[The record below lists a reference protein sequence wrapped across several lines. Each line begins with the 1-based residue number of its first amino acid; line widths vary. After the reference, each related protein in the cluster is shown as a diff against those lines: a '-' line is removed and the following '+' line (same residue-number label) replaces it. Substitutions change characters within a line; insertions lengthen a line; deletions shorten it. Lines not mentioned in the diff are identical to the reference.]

1 MPASALSTLIA
12 TSEAIPEARRAPDPV
27 DLLTVLATVRDPR
40 KARGVRHRLVTVLAV
55 AVCAVLAGA
64 RSFVAIAEWG
74 ADLPAL
80 ARLRLGLGRR
90 TISESTI
97 RRLLCLVDPIELD
110 TALCRWHAERAA
122 TAASGGPTGEG
133 NRWRQI
139 AMDGKTARGAKR
151 RDSTRVH
158 LFGAVEAATGI
169 ALGQAEVD
177 VKSNE
182 ITAFIPLCKRIG
194 VTGALITA
202 DAMHTQREHVEY
214 LHSAGAHWILIAKG
228 NQPTLHDQLRALP
241 WRDVPIVHSETG
253 KSHGRVEQRS
263 LQIVQIAAGIAFPH
277 AALAIRLTRV
287 RAPRGA
293 RRQTQTVYA
302 ITDLTWSQIIPA
314 EIAHAMR
321 SHWHIENK
329 VHWVRDV
336 TFYEDHSQIRTGHA
350 PTNMAALRNFAIGVH
365 RRDDPDANIAKTCR
379 HVSRHPSRALNL
391 VL

>member
-1 MPASALSTLIA
+1 MPALALSTLISTA
-12 TSEAIPEARRAPDPV
+12 EGITGARRAPDPV
-27 DLLTVLATVRDPR
+27 GLLSVLATVTDPR
-40 KARGVRHRLVTVLAV
+40 KARGVRHRLVTVLAI

-74 ADLPAL
+74 ADLSPSV
-80 ARLRLGLGRR
+80 RLRLGVPRR
-90 TISESTI
+90 RISESTI
-97 RRLLCLVDPIELD
+97 RRLLCLVDPVEID
-110 TALCRWHAERAA
+110 TALCRWQAERAA
-122 TAASGGPTGEG
+122 AAAKAGPTGEG

-139 AMDGKTARGAKR
+139 ALDGKTARGAKR
-151 RDSTRVH
+151 RDGTQVH

-169 ALGQAEVD
+169 VLGQAEVE

-214 LHSAGAHWILIAKG
+214 LHRAGAHWILIAKG

-241 WRDVPIVHSETG
+241 WREVPVVYTETG
-253 KSHGRVEQRS
+253 KDHGRVEKRS
-263 LQIVQIAAGIAFPH
+263 LQIVEIAAGIEFPH

-287 RAPRGA
+287 RAPRGG
-293 RRQTQTVYA
+293 RRQTQTVHA
-302 ITDLTWSQIIPA
+302 ITDLTWNQITAI

-329 VHWVRDV
+329 LHWVRDV
-336 TFYEDHSQIRTGHA
+336 TYYEDHSQIRTGHA

-365 RRDDPDANIAKTCR
+365 RRDDPDANIAEKCR
-379 HVSRHPSRALNL
+379 HVGRDSVRALNL